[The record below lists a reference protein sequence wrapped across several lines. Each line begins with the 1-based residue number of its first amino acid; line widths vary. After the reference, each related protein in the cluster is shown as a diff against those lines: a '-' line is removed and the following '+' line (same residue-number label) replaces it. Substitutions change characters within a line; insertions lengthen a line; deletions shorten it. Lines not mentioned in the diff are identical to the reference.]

1 MKTYVPI
8 VLIILHYGFLELRQA
23 VFSAGYLRAEA
34 EDTVDDITI
43 GHDRS
48 LGLSM
53 SDISTI
59 DMIYPLV

>member
-1 MKTYVPI
+1 M
-8 VLIILHYGFLELRQA
+8 GFLELRQT

-34 EDTVDDITI
+34 EDTVDDIPI
-43 GHDRS
+43 GRDRS

-59 DMIYPLV
+59 NMIYPLL